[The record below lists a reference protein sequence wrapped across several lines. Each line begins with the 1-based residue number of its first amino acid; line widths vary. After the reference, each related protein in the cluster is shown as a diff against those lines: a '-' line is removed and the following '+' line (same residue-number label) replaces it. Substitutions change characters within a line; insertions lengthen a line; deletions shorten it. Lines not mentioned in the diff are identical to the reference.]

1 MFLGED
7 GSKRIPDEGAVE
19 KLAPAPPDPA
29 FGYRVIQRRTWPA
42 HRLGDPEPLAGLPE
56 HARGVLTALIGVK
69 PNSA

>member
-29 FGYRVIQRRTWPA
+29 FGYRVIQRRQL
-42 HRLGDPEPLAGLPE
+42 RLIPLPRSELCG
-56 HARGVLTALIGVK
+56 
-69 PNSA
+69 